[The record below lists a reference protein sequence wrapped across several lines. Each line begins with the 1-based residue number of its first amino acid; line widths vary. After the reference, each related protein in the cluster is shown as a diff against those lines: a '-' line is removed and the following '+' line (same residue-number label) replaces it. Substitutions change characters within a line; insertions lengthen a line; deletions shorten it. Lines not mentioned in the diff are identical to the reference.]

1 MIKKC
6 KICGQA
12 KGRDQFAGHKMYKDR
27 LDSRCKEC
35 VRAQAKIRRDLKKVA
50 PEKPERCE
58 CCGKKSHKTLV
69 LDHCHETNQFRG
81 WICEACNTGIGKLG
95 DDFMGVWLAAMYLS
109 RFNEGELSNAHN
121 GNK

>member
-1 MIKKC
+1 MTKTC
-6 KICGQA
+6 KICGA
-12 KGRDQFAGHKMYKDR
+12 KKGRDQFAAHKMYKDR

-35 VRAQAKIRRDLKKVA
+35 VRTQARIRRELKKVA
-50 PEKPERCE
+50 PAMPEKYE

-109 RFNEGELSNAHN
+109 RFDEKGL
-121 GNK
+121 NKKPVGRV